1 MSLRDLIG
9 KMLSVRA
16 LVIGDAMI
24 DTYAFCRS
32 ERLCP
37 EAPVPVLIAERLEH
51 RLGGAANVSH
61 QMAKLCE
68 APFEFFGSPRCRKT
82 RYMVGTHMVMRVDDD
97 KAPAAD
103 EAQKARALIEGL
115 KDKVFDVVVLSD
127 YNKGW
132 LSVELCQFAVK
143 YAKQKGIPCIVDP
156 KGTDWSKYVGCTW
169 ICPNDR
175 EVRAAWNGIPGVLYK
190 RGANGLRLY
199 GPVKGD
205 PAPIGAPIGTG
216 RDFRDIPATAKHVYD
231 VTGAGDT
238 VVAVF
243 AAALAAGG
251 TDVQA
256 AQLANLAA
264 GYVVGEVGT
273 TVCPQQKLIELV
285 EAL

>member
-1 MSLRDLIG
+1 
-9 KMLSVRA
+9 MLSVRP
-16 LVIGDAMI
+16 LVIGDAMV

-37 EAPVPVLIAERLEH
+37 EAPVPVLIAERVEN

-61 QMAKLCE
+61 QLSKLCR
-68 APFEFFGSPRCRKT
+68 APMEFFDPGTVSRKT
-82 RYMVGTHMVMRVDDD
+82 RYMVGNHLVLRVDDD
-97 KAPAAD
+97 KRSILD
-103 EAQKARALIEGL
+103 EEQKARALIRCMEGAE
-115 KDKVFDVVVLSD
+115 FDVVILSD

-132 LSVELCQFAVK
+132 LSRPLCEFAIK

-156 KGTDWSKYVGCTW
+156 KGGDWTKYIGSSW
-169 ICPNDR
+169 ICPNQK
-175 EVRAAWNGIPGVLYK
+175 ELGEFTGPSVRRAHGRVLLK
-190 RGANGLRLY
+190 CGAQGLKLWTD
-199 GPVKGD
+199 GSGHVE
-205 PAPIGAPIGTG
+205 
-216 RDFRDIPATAKHVYD
+216 IPATAKHVFD

-273 TVCPQQKLIELV
+273 TVCPQPKLIELV

>member
-1 MSLRDLIG
+1 MMTLREIIG

-16 LVIGDAMI
+16 LVIGDAI
-24 DTYAFCRS
+24 VDTYAFCRS

-51 RLGGAANVSH
+51 RSGGAANVFA
-61 QMAKLCE
+61 QVKALCAE
-68 APFEFFGSPRCRKT
+68 PLAFFDPGTVSRKT
-82 RYMVGTHMVMRVDDD
+82 RYMVGNHLVLRVDDD
-97 KAPAAD
+97 KRSILD
-103 EAQKARALIEGL
+103 EEQKARALIRCMEGSE
-115 KDKVFDVVVLSD
+115 FDVVILSD

-132 LSVELCQFAVK
+132 LTEPLCQFAIK
-143 YAKQKGIPCIVDP
+143 YAKQKGILCIVDP
-156 KGTDWSKYVGCTW
+156 KGGDWTKYRGATW
-169 ICPNDR
+169 VCPNDK
-175 EVRAAWNGIPGVLYK
+175 EMLPNYDSWHGLVLNK
-190 RGANGLRLY
+190 RGADGLRLIY
-199 GPVKGD
+199 LDCEQKDV
-205 PAPIGAPIGTG
+205 
-216 RDFRDIPATAKHVYD
+216 PATAKHVFD

-273 TVCPQQKLIELV
+273 AVCPQPELIKMV
-285 EAL
+285 NAL